1 MESERALVNLL
12 VKKGVS
18 RVRAEL
24 LTKPVKV
31 IPKSET
37 EFSSTLFGEIQI
49 KKSSSTEVPY
59 FVATVMEQNGL
70 LEIPNSELSEKNL
83 KMLSW
88 NEKYKETKLSSLPEN
103 FYLLAQEALSNTKDK
118 KVDSLIIEIV
128 SLRIKKLLRYLILPS
143 IPSEVVSS
151 FSPEE
156 KYLFYLL
163 REVINSWQR
172 EVLGIGTR

>member
-1 MESERALVNLL
+1 MESERALVSLL
-12 VKKGVS
+12 VKKGIS

-24 LTKPVKV
+24 LVKPVKAT
-31 IPKSET
+31 PKSEI
-37 EFSSTLFGEIQI
+37 ELSSTLFGEIQV

-59 FVATVMEQNGL
+59 FVASIMERNGL
-70 LEIPNSELSEKNL
+70 LEISNSELSEKNL

-103 FYLLAQEALSNTKDK
+103 FYLLAQEALLNMKDK
-118 KVDSLIIEIV
+118 KIDSLVIEIV
-128 SLRIKKLLRYLILPS
+128 SLRIKKILRYLVLPS
-143 IPSEVVSS
+143 IPSEVISS

-163 REVINSWQR
+163 REVIGSWQR
-172 EVLGIGTR
+172 EVLGIGAR